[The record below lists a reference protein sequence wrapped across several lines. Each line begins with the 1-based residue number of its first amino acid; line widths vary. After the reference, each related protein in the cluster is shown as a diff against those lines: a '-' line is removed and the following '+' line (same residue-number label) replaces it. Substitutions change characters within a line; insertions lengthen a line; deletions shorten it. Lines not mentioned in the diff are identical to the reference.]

1 MLYTRL
7 SEGLNKYHLI
17 PNDDDIWNHV
27 TTNDKDWYTSLY
39 SYNENHYKQWKETGT
54 VSGITDVYTN
64 KLFFDFDNAKEPDK
78 ARNDAIAL
86 VTRLITKGVKQ
97 DNIQIAFS
105 GNKGFSVAVDT
116 TTKMT
121 REEFRNITFG
131 LAGDLPS
138 FDTVVNDPQR
148 IIRVVGTKHNK
159 SGLYKLPITIQ
170 QLTGLPVSEIKALAS
185 SLDNVDKDIME
196 SWVEIEMPKDLATM
210 TKVAY
215 KEPVT
220 KETHDVEM
228 VLDADLDL
236 SKKPKWL
243 TEAKYA
249 LQMGYFGEGERNT
262 AFMVLASTYKAQGF
276 PKEIAYRMLK
286 GVAEIQAN
294 RNNQEQFSSKEL
306 WINITEVVYSPNWR
320 GATYSYQ
327 NTPLLQDVTKRLGLK
342 VENTAADTGFVP
354 LSNVA
359 SIFKRFAEQI
369 DNNTIKLGI
378 PMIDKN
384 VRVTT
389 SMLVGLL
396 AAPSA
401 GKTSIAVN
409 ILNEASRNNVKAG
422 FFSLD
427 MGAPLVF
434 QRLMQKHTG
443 LSSDKIFEMYKANDK
458 RIPELEAQTLKHY
471 ENVGF
476 TFKSGVTT
484 EHVKEFIIAENAKNP
499 DNPMKLLVV
508 DYLECLLGPYSD
520 ATANTAIISNQ
531 LKDIANEF
539 EMCVILLLQPQ
550 KQAGDPSSEL
560 LSMRN
565 IKGASVIEQA
575 CSVIFTLWRPGF
587 SPMKPE
593 EDKYATIAVVKNRM
607 GTIGNYSFS
616 WDGLTG
622 KLSEL
627 DELEQEELNEL
638 RKRRAA
644 EKNQQDI

>member
-1 MLYTRL
+1 MNYLRL
-7 SEGLNKYHLI
+7 SEGLTNYKLI
-17 PNDDDIWNHV
+17 PTTEEVWNHIA
-27 TTNDKDWYTSLY
+27 TNDKDWYTSLY
-39 SYNENHYKQWKETGT
+39 TYNDEHYNIWKKTGT
-54 VSGITDVYTN
+54 VAGIQDTTTK
-64 KLFFDFDNAKEPDK
+64 KLFFDFDNANEPEK
-78 ARNDAIAL
+78 AQEDAVTV
-86 VTRLITKGVKQ
+86 VTRLLEYGIKE

-105 GNKGFSVAVDT
+105 GNKGFSVMLDT
-116 TTKMT
+116 TASMT
-121 REEFRNITFG
+121 REQFRDITFS
-131 LAGDLPS
+131 LAGDLES
-138 FDTVVNDPQR
+138 FDRVTNDNQR

-159 SGLYKLPITIQ
+159 SGLYKIPITVT

-185 SLDNVDKDIME
+185 SLDNVDRDIMN
-196 SWVEIEMPKDLATM
+196 SWTEVKMPDALIKLKYKPKEI
-210 TKVAY
+210 
-215 KEPVT
+215 PVS
-220 KETHDVEM
+220 DDM
-228 VLDADLDL
+228 VLENDLDL

-243 TEAKYA
+243 TDAKYA
-249 LQMGYFGEGERNT
+249 LQMGFFGAEGEGERNT
-262 AFMVLASTYKAQGF
+262 AFMILAANYKSQGF

-286 GVAEIQAN
+286 GVAEIQAK
-294 RNNQEQFSSKEL
+294 RNNREQFSSNEL
-306 WINITEVVYSPNWR
+306 WKNVIEVVYSPNWR

-327 NTPLLQDVTKRLGLK
+327 NTPLIQDVTKRLGLK
-342 VENTAADTGFVP
+342 VETNTADNSFFS
-354 LSNVA
+354 LNNVA
-359 SIFKRFAEQI
+359 GIFKKFAEQI

-378 PMIDKN
+378 PLIDKN

-409 ILNEASRNNVKAG
+409 ILNEASRNKVKAG

-443 LSSDKIFEMYKANDK
+443 LSSDKIFDMYKSGDK
-458 RIPELEAQTLKHY
+458 RVAEMESQTVKHY

-476 TFKSGVTT
+476 CFKSGVTT
-484 EHVKEFIIAENAKNP
+484 EHVKEFIIEENSKNSE
-499 DNPMKLLVV
+499 NPLKLLVV
-508 DYLECLLGPYSD
+508 DYLECIQGPYSD
-520 ATANTAIISNQ
+520 ATANTAIIANQ

-539 EMCVILLLQPQ
+539 EMCIILLLQPQ

-607 GTIGNYSFS
+607 GSIGNYSFG
-616 WDGLTG
+616 WNGLTG
-622 KLSEL
+622 TLSEL
-627 DELEQEELNEL
+627 DEFDKEELDAL
-638 RKRRAA
+638 KKRRAA